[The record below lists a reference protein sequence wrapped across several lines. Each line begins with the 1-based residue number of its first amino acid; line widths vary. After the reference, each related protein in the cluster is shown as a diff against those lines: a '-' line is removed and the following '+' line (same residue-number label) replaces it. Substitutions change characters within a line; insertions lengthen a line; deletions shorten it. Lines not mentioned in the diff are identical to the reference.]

1 MSVDHAT
8 DEPRPSMGRL
18 YHEREITQGTSTMTY
33 HAGSF
38 SKLHLVSHFTLHG
51 FHE

>member
-1 MSVDHAT
+1 MSVAQAS
-8 DEPRPSMGRL
+8 DEPRPSTSRL
-18 YHEREITQGTSTMTY
+18 YHEREIAQGTCTMTY

-38 SKLHLVSHFTLHG
+38 SKLHLVSHFTLQG